1 MTLREV
7 LIMSEKRRDRKGR
20 LLKRGEQQNRDGRYE
35 YRYYDIQGIRRSVYS
50 WRLVETDSIPQG
62 KRYKPPLRELEHQI
76 QRDLEDG
83 IQTHTAKRMT
93 LNDLFDHYMELK
105 YELKTSTRTNYQYM
119 YDHYVRETIGHKD
132 IASFRYSDIRTFYN
146 SLLREHSFRSSTMET
161 IHSLL
166 HPVFT
171 LAIRNNL
178 IRSNPSDGVLADIK
192 KGNKWERHKK
202 HALTEAQQTAF
213 MQFVANSVRY
223 RQWGPLFT
231 VMLGTGCR
239 VGEVIGL
246 RWEDCDFAEET
257 ISINHSLLYRKK
269 EPGGACEFLVST
281 PKTEAGI
288 RVIPMAAEVKRAL
301 ECERELQAEVGAS
314 DIVIDGYSNFIFTSQ
329 TGGILSPHTVNRAIE
344 RIRTAY
350 NNQETDLANQEQR
363 EPQLLP
369 HFSAHTLRHTF
380 CTRFCEHET
389 NLKVIQ
395 EIMGHA
401 SITTTMDV
409 YNEATLEQK
418 IASFKRLEGKFK
430 IS

>member
-35 YRYYDIQGIRRSVYS
+35 YRYYDIQGARRSVYS
-50 WRLVETDSIPQG
+50 WRLVETDTIPRG
-62 KRYKPPLRELEHQI
+62 KRHKPPLRELERQI

-83 IQTHTAKRMT
+83 LQPYAARRMT
-93 LNDLFDHYMELK
+93 LNDLFDRYMELK

-119 YDHYVRETIGHKD
+119 YDRYVRETLGDKSVT
-132 IASFRYSDIRTFYN
+132 SFRYSDIRTFYN
-146 SLLREHSFRSSTMET
+146 SLLREHSFRPSTMET

-166 HPVFT
+166 HSVFT
-171 LAIRNNL
+171 LAIRDNL
-178 IRSNPSDGVLADIK
+178 IRTNPSDGVLTDIK
-192 KGNKWERHKK
+192 KGKQWERAKK
-202 HALTEAQQTAF
+202 QALTEAQQAVF
-213 MQFVANSVRY
+213 MQFVTGSARY

-257 ISINHSLLYRKK
+257 ISINHSLLYRQK

-288 RVIPMAAEVKRAL
+288 RVIPMVAEVKRAL

-314 DIVIDGYSNFIFTSQ
+314 DIVIDGYSNFIFTGQ

-350 NNQETDLANQEQR
+350 NNQETELANQEQR

>member
-1 MTLREV
+1 
-7 LIMSEKRRDRKGR
+7 MSEKRRDRKGR
-20 LLKRGEQQNRDGRYE
+20 ILRRGELQRNDGKYE
-35 YRYYDIQGIRRSVYS
+35 YRYYDAIGVRRSIYS
-50 WRLVETDSIPQG
+50 WKLIETDTVPQG
-62 KRYKPPLRELEHQI
+62 KRCKQSLRELERQI

-83 IQTHTAKRMT
+83 IHTHAARQMT
-93 LNDLFDHYMELK
+93 LNDMFDHYMELK
-105 YELKTSTRTNYQYM
+105 CELKVSTRTNYQYM
-119 YDHYVRETIGHKD
+119 YDRYVRETLGSKSIT
-132 IASFRYSDIRTFYN
+132 SFRYSDIRTFYN
-146 SLLREHSFRSSTMET
+146 SLLREHGFRPNTIET

-166 HPVFT
+166 HPAFT
-171 LAIRNNL
+171 LAIRDNL
-178 IRSNPSDGVLADIK
+178 IRTNPSDGVLTDIK
-192 KGNKWERHKK
+192 KGNQWERPKK
-202 HALTEAQQTAF
+202 HALTEAQQAVF

-246 RWEDCDFAEET
+246 RWEDCDFAEKT
-257 ISINHSLLYRKK
+257 ISINHSLLYRQK
-269 EPGGACEFLVST
+269 EPGGACEFLIST
-281 PKTEAGI
+281 PKTETGI
-288 RVIPMAAEVKRAL
+288 RVIPMATEVKRAL
-301 ECERELQAEVGAS
+301 EQERQFQTEVCPAN
-314 DIVIDGYSNFIFTSQ
+314 IMIDGYSNFIFTSQ

-350 NNQETDLANQEQR
+350 NNQETELANQEQR

-380 CTRFCEHET
+380 CARFCEHET

-409 YNEATLEQK
+409 YNHVTLEQK
-418 IASFKRLEGKFK
+418 IASFKRLGETYK
-430 IS
+430 II

>member
-1 MTLREV
+1 MGNMNTA
-7 LIMSEKRRDRKGR
+7 IMMRKGS
-20 LLKRGEQQNRDGRYE
+20 GG
-35 YRYYDIQGIRRSVYS
+35 VYTV
-50 WRLVETDSIPQG
+50 WKLIETDTVPQG
-62 KRYKPPLRELEHQI
+62 KRCKQSLRELERQI

-83 IQTHTAKRMT
+83 IQTHAARQIT
-93 LNDLFDHYMELK
+93 LNDMFDHYMALK
-105 YELKTSTRTNYQYM
+105 CGLKTSTRANYQYM
-119 YDHYVRETIGHKD
+119 YDRYVRETLGDKSIT
-132 IASFRYSDIRTFYN
+132 SFRYSDIRTFYN
-146 SLLREHSFRSSTMET
+146 SLLREHSFRPSTMET

-171 LAIRNNL
+171 LAIRDNL
-178 IRSNPSDGVLADIK
+178 IRTNPSDGVLTDIK
-192 KGNKWERHKK
+192 KGNQWESPKK
-202 HALTEAQQTAF
+202 QALTEAQQAVF
-213 MQFVANSVRY
+213 MQFVANFARY

-257 ISINHSLLYRKK
+257 ISINHSLLYRQK
-269 EPGGACEFLVST
+269 EPGGACEFLIST

-288 RVIPMAAEVKRAL
+288 RVIPMATEVKRAL
-301 ECERELQAEVGAS
+301 EQECQFQTEVCPAN
-314 DIVIDGYSNFIFTSQ
+314 IMIDGHSNFIFTSQ
-329 TGGILSPHTVNRAIE
+329 TGGILSPHTVNHAIE

-350 NNQETDLANQEQR
+350 NNQETKLANQEQR

-380 CTRFCEHET
+380 CARFCEHET
-389 NLKVIQ
+389 NLEVIQ

-409 YNEATLEQK
+409 YNHVTLEQK
-418 IASFKRLEGKFK
+418 IASFKRLGETYK
-430 IS
+430 II

>member
-1 MTLREV
+1 
-7 LIMSEKRRDRKGR
+7 MSEKRRDRKGR
-20 LLKRGEQQNRDGRYE
+20 ILRRGELQRNDGKYE
-35 YRYYDIQGIRRSVYS
+35 YRYYDAIGVRRSIYS
-50 WRLVETDSIPQG
+50 WKLIETDTVPQG
-62 KRYKPPLRELEHQI
+62 KRCKQSLRELERQI

-83 IQTHTAKRMT
+83 THTHAARQMT
-93 LNDLFDHYMELK
+93 LNDMFDHYMELK
-105 YELKTSTRTNYQYM
+105 CELKVSTRTNYQYM
-119 YDHYVRETIGHKD
+119 YDRYVRETLGSKSIT
-132 IASFRYSDIRTFYN
+132 SFRYSDIRTFYN
-146 SLLREHSFRSSTMET
+146 SLLREHGFRPNTIET

-171 LAIRNNL
+171 LAIRDNL
-178 IRSNPSDGVLADIK
+178 IRANPSDGVLADIK
-192 KGNKWERHKK
+192 KGNQWERHKK

-257 ISINHSLLYRKK
+257 ISINHSLLYRQK

-314 DIVIDGYSNFIFTSQ
+314 DIVIDGYSNFIFTGQ
-329 TGGILSPHTVNRAIE
+329 TGDILSPHTVNRAIE
-344 RIRTAY
+344 RIRIAY
-350 NNQETDLANQEQR
+350 NKQETELAHQEQR

-409 YNEATLEQK
+409 YNETTLEQK

>member
-146 SLLREHSFRSSTMET
+146 SLLREHGFRPNTMET
-161 IHSLL
+161 IHSFL

-171 LAIRNNL
+171 LAIRDYL
-178 IRSNPSDGVLADIK
+178 IRTNPSDGVLADIK
-192 KGNKWERHKK
+192 KGNQWERPKK

-213 MQFVANSVRY
+213 MKFVGNSVRY

-257 ISINHSLLYRKK
+257 ISINHSLLYRQK

-418 IASFKRLEGKFK
+418 IASFKKLEGKFK

>member
-1 MTLREV
+1 
-7 LIMSEKRRDRKGR
+7 MSEKRRDRKGR
-20 LLKRGEQQNRDGRYE
+20 ILRRGELQRNDGKYE
-35 YRYYDIQGIRRSVYS
+35 YRYYDEKGVRRSIYS
-50 WRLVETDSIPQG
+50 WKLIETDTVPQG
-62 KRYKPPLRELEHQI
+62 KRCKQSLRELERQI

-83 IQTHTAKRMT
+83 IQTRAARQMT

-105 YELKTSTRTNYQYM
+105 YELKTSTRVNYRYM
-119 YDHYVRETIGHKD
+119 YDRYVRETLGSKNIT
-132 IASFRYSDIRTFYN
+132 SLRYSDIRAFYN
-146 SLLREHSFRSSTMET
+146 SLLRERGFRLNTIET

-166 HPVFT
+166 HPAFT
-171 LAIRNNL
+171 LAIRDNL
-178 IRSNPSDGVLADIK
+178 IRVNPSDGVLPDIK
-192 KGNKWERHKK
+192 KCNRRERPKK
-202 HALTEAQQTAF
+202 HALTEAQQAVF

-239 VGEVIGL
+239 VGEIIGL

-257 ISINHSLLYRKK
+257 ISINHSLLYRQK
-269 EPGGACEFLVST
+269 EPRGACEFMVST
-281 PKTEAGI
+281 PKTETGS
-288 RVIPMAAEVKRAL
+288 RVIPMATEVKRAL
-301 ECERELQAEVGAS
+301 EQERQFQTEVCPAN
-314 DIVIDGYSNFIFTSQ
+314 IIIDGYSNFIFTSQ
-329 TGGILSPHTVNRAIE
+329 TGGVLSPHTVNRAIE

-350 NNQETDLANQEQR
+350 NSQETELANQEQR

-380 CTRFCEHET
+380 CARFCEHET

-409 YNEATLEQK
+409 YNHVTLEQK
-418 IASFKRLEGKFK
+418 IASFKRLGETYK
-430 IS
+430 II

>member
-418 IASFKRLEGKFK
+418 IASFKRREGKFK

>member
-1 MTLREV
+1 MQR
-7 LIMSEKRRDRKGR
+7 
-20 LLKRGEQQNRDGRYE
+20 NDGKYE
-35 YRYYDIQGIRRSVYS
+35 YRYYDEKGVRRSIYS
-50 WRLVETDSIPQG
+50 WKLIETDTVPQG
-62 KRYKPPLRELEHQI
+62 KRCKQSLRELERQI

-83 IQTHTAKRMT
+83 IQTHAARQMT

-119 YDHYVRETIGHKD
+119 YDHYVRETLGDKSIT
-132 IASFRYSDIRTFYN
+132 SFRYSDIRTFYN

-171 LAIRNNL
+171 LAIRDNL
-178 IRSNPSDGVLADIK
+178 IRTNPSDGVLTDIK
-192 KGNKWERHKK
+192 KGKQWERSKK
-202 HALTEAQQTAF
+202 HALTEAQQAVF
-213 MQFVANSVRY
+213 MQFVANTARY

-239 VGEVIGL
+239 VGEIIGL

-257 ISINHSLLYRKK
+257 ISINHSLLYRQK
-269 EPGGACEFLVST
+269 EPGGACEFMVST
-281 PKTEAGI
+281 PKTGTGI
-288 RVIPMAAEVKRAL
+288 RVIPMATEVKRAL
-301 ECERELQAEVGAS
+301 EQERQFQTEVCPAN
-314 DIVIDGYSNFIFTSQ
+314 IMIDGYSNFIFTSQ
-329 TGGILSPHTVNRAIE
+329 TGGMLSPHTVNRAIE

-350 NNQETDLANQEQR
+350 NNQETELANQEQR

-380 CTRFCEHET
+380 CARFCEHET

-401 SITTTMDV
+401 SIATTMDV
-409 YNEATLEQK
+409 YNHVTLEQK
-418 IASFKRLEGKFK
+418 IASFKRLGETYK
-430 IS
+430 II